1 MVYRLIPIYHEATL
15 SFIIKLVFII
25 IYKIVEYVDNVLEER
40 MKIDKAI
47 DDKSSEETR
56 RNSIAIM

>member
-1 MVYRLIPIYHEATL
+1 MVYRLISIYHEATL

-40 MKIDKAI
+40 IDKAI